1 VYVKGYRAEIKFMDK
16 RINSERIEIRKIMIA
31 GGFAVAAAL
40 IGLAGVLI
48 TGYWNRTKATGG
60 RQEKIVGLLAIDTP
74 TARVCHILVKDD
86 STGAN
91 LSNVHYAIAGI
102 TGTSDSNGKIELPVP
117 RLHAATE
124 QDMFQIT
131 LTREGYGSC
140 EYYIG
145 VTEEDITLK
154 LKRHESL

>member
-1 VYVKGYRAEIKFMDK
+1 
-16 RINSERIEIRKIMIA
+16 MIT

-48 TGYWNRTKATGG
+48 TGYWNRTKPTGG
-60 RQEKIVGLLAIDTP
+60 RPETIAAAVVIDTP
-74 TARVCHILVKDD
+74 TARVCHILIKDD
-86 STGAN
+86 STGVN

-102 TGTSDSNGKIELPVP
+102 AGTSDSNGKIELPVST
-117 RLHAATE
+117 LHARTE

-140 EYYIG
+140 DYYIG
-145 VTEEDITLK
+145 ITEDITLK
-154 LKRHESL
+154 LKRHENS